1 MQSSIPL
8 WKLRRIMVCSYYNYW
23 VKATG
28 ASASVG
34 MNVAVGKDDE
44 GSPGLPIKLFTW
56 HISCQ
61 MKATFSFIHEKFIS
75 NQMGYVY
82 DGDRITVDEWVGRCP
97 GVLFMCWRERFFVS
111 DDLVARDICYVCV
124 CGCACVCA
132 RASEFFSKCPSSR
145 EGIYHK
151 SSLLLLKPI
160 SPKNVWSKQKHSVF
174 GYPPLYHEQNSVCL
188 AAVWDVHTRS
198 SRWLSACTK

>member
-1 MQSSIPL
+1 
-8 WKLRRIMVCSYYNYW
+8 MVCSYYNYW
-23 VKATG
+23 GKATG

-34 MNVAVGKDDE
+34 VNVAVGKDDE

-56 HISCQ
+56 HISRQ

-111 DDLVARDICYVCV
+111 VDLVGQRYLLFVCV
-124 CGCACVCA
+124 CV
-132 RASEFFSKCPSSR
+132 RVRTSEFFLNALHQGKVFIMIVFEYYRARGECFSIISAFPTLSADSFFDNLLCGNYFFK
-145 EGIYHK
+145 GNQQQQHAYHK
-151 SSLLLLKPI
+151 
-160 SPKNVWSKQKHSVF
+160 
-174 GYPPLYHEQNSVCL
+174 
-188 AAVWDVHTRS
+188 
-198 SRWLSACTK
+198 